1 MYKLIFT
8 EDKYPVLKAMMPS
21 IAFNTVEQFG
31 LLNDREIGYALKDQP
46 GIFRFNAFEFIDR
59 LNLVLLKM
67 NVTFSLVNYNLK
79 STKRYLLTIQ
89 HIKKTNFGGFKKLKT
104 PKEKLEVDM
113 YEALNTLMELY
124 TQISEKEGKKCF
136 YKI

>member
-1 MYKLIFT
+1 M
-8 EDKYPVLKAMMPS
+8 
-21 IAFNTVEQFG
+21 
-31 LLNDREIGYALKDQP
+31 
-46 GIFRFNAFEFIDR
+46 
-59 LNLVLLKM
+59 LKM

-136 YKI
+136 